1 MASPKKTAAGA
12 ASTPAMAQYQAA
24 KQKYPEALVLFRMGD
39 FYELFFEDAKEASK
53 TLGIALTSRSKGAD
67 PIPMAGVPVRAFDTY
82 LARLV
87 KAGHK
92 VAICEQMQDPKEA
105 KGIVDREVV
114 RVVTPGTLT
123 EDNLLD
129 DQRSNYLAALR
140 RRGDQAGIAWV
151 ELSTGRFQICE
162 CPSHAV
168 EDELARIQAAE
179 VLIPDQAE
187 EDHATLSTLCGSV
200 TTRPTYE
207 FGTESAERALAD
219 FFSTANL
226 SGFGIEDM
234 PRAVAAAG
242 ALLSYLQETQLSALP
257 HIRRIETYHREEFM
271 LLDRATRS
279 SLELV
284 DTLRGDGHG
293 TPLLEVVDDTQTPM
307 GSRLMREWLLAPL
320 TKVEDILQRQTAVA
334 ELHGSAKMLNA
345 GQEELRGILDLQR
358 LTTRI
363 SCARAN
369 ARDLVALK
377 QSLQKLPALL
387 HSIADSQ
394 GDELRRIASEMDPL
408 PELAERI
415 QDCLVDEA
423 PLTLREGGLVRSG
436 FHSELD
442 ELRSLASDSKKWM
455 AEFQAR
461 EAERLGI
468 PNLKVGYN
476 KVFGYYIEITHAN
489 RNATIPDSYI
499 RKQTTKNAERYI
511 TEELKG
517 FETRVLKSEDRAK
530 DLEYELFGEL
540 REFVASKTESLQRT
554 AELVAR
560 LDVLAGMA
568 SIARSRKYCRPEV
581 DDSLALGIQ
590 DGRHPVLEA
599 THAAGTFVPNDSDLL
614 APERRLVLLTGPNM
628 AGKSTY
634 IRQNALI
641 VLLAQ
646 VGSFVPAASAK
657 VGLVDRV
664 FTRVGGADDISR
676 GASTF
681 MVEMTE
687 TANILNNATE
697 RSLVIL
703 DEVGRGT
710 STYDGLALA
719 WAIAE
724 DMHERIGCRGFFAT
738 HYHQLTSLS
747 ETCSGIVNSR
757 VAVREWGDEVV
768 FLHRIESGGTDR
780 SYGLHVGRLAGVP
793 DSVLSRAKEILL
805 KLEDQTEGA
814 AALVSDSRPAS
825 DAPTQLELFQPP
837 REKVLKALGALD
849 IDSMTPIEAL
859 QALADLV
866 RMLAGHPAK

>member
-1 MASPKKTAAGA
+1 MAAAKKTAGGNS
-12 ASTPAMAQYQAA
+12 STPAMAQYQAA
-24 KQKYPEALVLFRMGD
+24 KQKHPEALLLFRMGD

-53 TLGIALTSRSKGAD
+53 VLGIALTSRSKGAD

-82 LARLV
+82 LSRLV
-87 KAGHK
+87 KAGYK

-105 KGIVDREVV
+105 KGVVDREVV

-129 DQRSNYLAALR
+129 DRRSNHLAALR
-140 RRGDQAGIAWV
+140 IAGGQAGLAWV
-151 ELSTGRFQICE
+151 ELSTGRFQVCE
-162 CPSHAV
+162 CGEDAV

-179 VLIPDQAE
+179 ILIAE
-187 EDHATLSTLCGSV
+187 NPESSSTDLSSV
-200 TTRPTYE
+200 CANVTARPAYE
-207 FGTESAERALAD
+207 FSVDSAERALAA

-226 SGFGIEDM
+226 TGFGIENM
-234 PRAVAAAG
+234 PHAIAAAG
-242 ALLSYLQETQLSALP
+242 ALLSYLEETQLTALP
-257 HIRRIETYHREEFM
+257 HISKIEAYHREEFM
-271 LLDRATRS
+271 LLDRATRN

-284 DTLRGDGHG
+284 DTMRGDGQG
-293 TPLLEVVDDTQTPM
+293 TPLLSIIDDTRTPM
-307 GSRLMREWLLAPL
+307 GSRLMHEWLLSPL
-320 TKVEDILQRQTAVA
+320 TKVDAIAQRQSAVA
-334 ELHGSAKMLNA
+334 ELNETSGMITAA
-345 GQEELRGILDLQR
+345 QEELRGILDLQR

-369 ARDLVALK
+369 PRDLVALK
-377 QSLQKLPALL
+377 QSLQRLPALL
-387 HSIADSQ
+387 LTLAESVS
-394 GDELRRIASEMDPL
+394 DELRRISKEMDPL
-408 PELAERI
+408 PEVAQRI
-415 QDCLVDEA
+415 QDCLIDEA
-423 PLTLREGGLVRSG
+423 PLTLREGGLVRSS
-436 FHSELD
+436 FHPELD
-442 ELRSLASDSKKWM
+442 ELRSLASDSKQWM

-476 KVFGYYIEITHAN
+476 KVFGYYIEVTHGN
-489 RNATIPDSYI
+489 RDAEIPESYV

-511 TEELKG
+511 TEELKS

-530 DLEYELFGEL
+530 DLEYELFCEL
-540 REFVASKTESLQRT
+540 REWVAERTERLQRT
-554 AELVAR
+554 AELVAE
-560 LDVLAGMA
+560 LDVLVGLA
-568 SIARSRKYCRPEV
+568 STARSRSYCRPEV
-581 DDSLALGIQ
+581 DESLALCIK

-599 THAAGTFVPNDSDLL
+599 THAAGSFVPNDSDLS
-614 APERRLVLLTGPNM
+614 APDRQLVLLTGPNM

-646 VGSFVPAASAK
+646 IGSFVPAESARI
-657 VGLVDRV
+657 GLVDRV

-681 MVEMTE
+681 MVEMSE

-719 WAIAE
+719 WAIVE
-724 DMHERIGCRGFFAT
+724 DLHERIGCRGFFAT

-747 ETCSGIVNSR
+747 ESCRGVINSR

-768 FLHRIESGGTDR
+768 FLHRIEVGGTDR
-780 SYGLHVGRLAGVP
+780 SYGLHVGRLAGIP
-793 DSVLSRAKEILL
+793 SSVLSRAKEILS
-805 KLEDQTEGA
+805 KLEDETEA
-814 AALVSDSRPAS
+814 TAS
-825 DAPTQLELFQPP
+825 IVGSGEQAEEAPTQLELFQPP
-837 REKVLKALGALD
+837 REKVLKMLSGLD
-849 IDSMTPIEAL
+849 IERLTPIEAL
-859 QALADLV
+859 QKLAELV
-866 RMLAGHPAK
+866 KTLGEPPAR